1 MMDLFNFSLNHQQ
14 MFVLVMVG
22 ILVGMAKT
30 GIHGAGM
37 VAVPLLAI
45 GFGGRTS
52 SGIML
57 PILILGD
64 LMAVYHYHRY
74 AQWKYLNLVLPFA
87 FVGVL
92 LGAYVGIFID
102 DVVFRQVMAI
112 IIFLSTGIMIFNERY
127 QSQMILQNW
136 LLIAS
141 LGIAAGFT
149 TMVGN
154 LAGSV
159 FAVYLLSLDLLKN
172 QFIGTA
178 AWFFLIINLAKV
190 PFHVYSWE
198 TITWSSLFL
207 DSLVL
212 PFIAFGSFFGAQI
225 VKRISEQIYR
235 RFIIVMTILAALIMM
250 FQS

>member
-1 MMDLFNFSLNHQQ
+1 MDLFNFTLNHQQ
-14 MFVLVMVG
+14 MFVMVMVG

-74 AQWKYLNLVLPFA
+74 AQWKYLNHVLPFA

-102 DVVFRQVMAI
+102 DVVFRQVMAS
-112 IIFLSTGIMIFNERY
+112 IIFLSTGVMILNERY
-127 QSQMILQNW
+127 QSQMNLKNW
-136 LLIAS
+136 LLIAG

-159 FAVYLLSLDLLKN
+159 MAVYLLSLKLLKN

-178 AWFFLIINLAKV
+178 AWFFLIINLVKV

-198 TITWSSLFL
+198 TITVSSLFL

-212 PFIAFGSFFGAQI
+212 PFIASGSFLGAQI
-225 VKRISEQIYR
+225 VKRIPEQIYR
-235 RFIIVMTILAALIMM
+235 RFVIFMTILAALIMM
-250 FQS
+250 F

>member
-1 MMDLFNFSLNHQQ
+1 
-14 MFVLVMVG
+14 MFVMVTVG

-52 SGIML
+52 SGLML

-64 LMAVYHYHRY
+64 FMAIYHYQRY
-74 AQWKYLNLVLPFA
+74 AKWEHLNRVLPFA

-102 DVVFRQVMAI
+102 DAVFRQVMAS
-112 IIFLSTGIMIFNERY
+112 IIFFSTGIMVFNEKY
-127 QSQMILQNW
+127 QSQTILQNW
-136 LLIAS
+136 LMIAS

-159 FAVYLLSLDLLKN
+159 MAVYLLSCNLLKN

-178 AWFFLIINLAKV
+178 AWFFLIINLSKV
-190 PFHVYSWE
+190 PFHVYSWK

-212 PFIAFGSFFGAQI
+212 PFIALGSFLGAQI
-225 VKRISEQIYR
+225 VKRIPEQIYR
-235 RFIIVMTILAALIMM
+235 RFIIFMTILAALIMM

>member
-1 MMDLFNFSLNHQQ
+1 
-14 MFVLVMVG
+14 MFVMVMVG
-22 ILVGMAKT
+22 MLVGMAKT

-74 AQWKYLNLVLPFA
+74 AQWKCLNRVLPFA
-87 FVGVL
+87 FLGVL

-159 FAVYLLSLDLLKN
+159 IAVYLLSLNLLKN

-212 PFIAFGSFFGAQI
+212 PFIASGSFLGAQI
-225 VKRISEQIYR
+225 VKRIPEQIYR
-235 RFIIVMTILAALIMM
+235 RFIIFMTILAALIMM
-250 FQS
+250 F

>member
-1 MMDLFNFSLNHQQ
+1 MMDLFNFTLDHQQ
-14 MFVLVMVG
+14 MFIVVIVG

-64 LMAVYHYHRY
+64 LMAVYYFHRY
-74 AQWKYLNLVLPFA
+74 AQWKHLNLVLPFA
-87 FVGVL
+87 FLGVL
-92 LGAYVGIFID
+92 LGAYVGKFID
-102 DVVFRQVMAI
+102 DVVFRQVMAS
-112 IIFLSTGIMIFNERY
+112 IIFLSSGIMLFNERY

-136 LLIAS
+136 LLIAG
-141 LGIAAGFT
+141 LGIAIGFT

-159 FAVYLLSLDLLKN
+159 MAVYLLSLNLLKN

-198 TITWSSLFL
+198 TITWGSLFL

-212 PFIAFGSFFGAQI
+212 PFIAFGSFLGAQI
-225 VKRISEQIYR
+225 VKHISEQIYR
-235 RFIIVMTILAALIMM
+235 RFIILMTILAAFLMM
-250 FQS
+250 CQS

>member
-1 MMDLFNFSLNHQQ
+1 M
-14 MFVLVMVG
+14 
-22 ILVGMAKT
+22 
-30 GIHGAGM
+30 
-37 VAVPLLAI
+37 
-45 GFGGRTS
+45 
-52 SGIML
+52 
-57 PILILGD
+57 
-64 LMAVYHYHRY
+64 
-74 AQWKYLNLVLPFA
+74 LPFA
-87 FVGVL
+87 FVGAL

-102 DVVFRQVMAI
+102 DVVFRQVMAS
-112 IIFLSTGIMIFNERY
+112 IIFLSTGIMVFNERY
-127 QSQMILQNW
+127 RNQMILQNW
-136 LLIAS
+136 LLIAV

-159 FAVYLLSLDLLKN
+159 IAVYLLSLNLRKN

-198 TITWSSLFL
+198 TITWGSLFL

-212 PFIAFGSFFGAQI
+212 PFIAFGSFLGAQI
-225 VKRISEQIYR
+225 VKHIPEQIYR
-235 RFIIVMTILAALIMM
+235 RFIILMTILAALIMM